1 MSWTSAN
8 GNKNGN
14 GHTSGRKASRN
25 AWLITYADMVT
36 VLLTFFVMIFIY
48 MKEAENSID
57 RWINHL
63 LNQTYTELTHYVNEN
78 SIEGIEVDR
87 VTKGIRIILSSGV
100 VFAPGFA
107 DLKSNALPVLS
118 EVGALINNS
127 TLVHIEENPE
137 YAEIFRNLRKQG
149 RDLKVDIRVEGHT
162 DSDPYYGREFESN
175 WELSAAR
182 ALAVVKYMTA
192 STGLEEQKF
201 SALGY
206 GEYRPIVPNTSESN
220 KQRNRR
226 VEIYLDA
233 NLVATNGVSTRTA
246 DRLN

>member
-1 MSWTSAN
+1 MY
-8 GNKNGN
+8 GFKNKENN
-14 GHTSGRKASRN
+14 SDHTSGRSASRN

-48 MKEAENSID
+48 MKEAESSID
-57 RWINHL
+57 RWINAL
-63 LNQTYTELTHYVNEN
+63 LNQTYTELNHYVQEN
-78 SIEGIEVDR
+78 NVEGIKVDR

-100 VFAPGFA
+100 VFDPGYA

-137 YAEIFRNLRKQG
+137 YADIFNNLEQQG
-149 RDLKVDIRVEGHT
+149 RELNVDIRVEGHT
-162 DSDPYYGREFESN
+162 DSDPYYGREFDSN
-175 WELSAAR
+175 WDLSAAR
-182 ALAVVKYMTA
+182 ALAVVQYISE
-192 STGLEEQKF
+192 STGLEERKF

-233 NLVATNGVSTRTA
+233 NLVAANGLSSNTA
-246 DRLN
+246 DHLN